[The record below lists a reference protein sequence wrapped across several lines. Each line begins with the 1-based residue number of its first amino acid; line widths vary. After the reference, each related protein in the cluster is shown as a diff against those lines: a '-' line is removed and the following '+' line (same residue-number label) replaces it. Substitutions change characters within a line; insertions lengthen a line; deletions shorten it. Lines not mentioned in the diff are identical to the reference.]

1 MKTAIFA
8 LGLLLLCGIATAN
21 AQQLEVYKDYEPG
34 SEIIM
39 MTTVK
44 VDPNM
49 TDLYLAGIRDTW
61 VKAVRMQKEMGYIK
75 DWKIL
80 GSELPLAGDF
90 NLILMVT
97 FDKASDLEPNK
108 ERYQAFMKQWGEKN
122 QKRSEELVK
131 TYPEVRT
138 LTGEYRLR
146 EIMMK

>member
-1 MKTAIFA
+1 MKTTIFA
-8 LGLLLLCGIATAN
+8 LGLLLLCGTATAN

-34 SEIIM
+34 SQIIM

-80 GSELPLAGDF
+80 SSDLPLAGDF
-90 NLILMVT
+90 NLVLMVT
-97 FDKASDLEPNK
+97 FEKASDLEPNK
-108 ERYQAFMKQWGEKN
+108 ERYQAFMKQWGEAN
-122 QKRSEELVK
+122 RKRSEELVK

-146 EIMMK
+146 EVMMK